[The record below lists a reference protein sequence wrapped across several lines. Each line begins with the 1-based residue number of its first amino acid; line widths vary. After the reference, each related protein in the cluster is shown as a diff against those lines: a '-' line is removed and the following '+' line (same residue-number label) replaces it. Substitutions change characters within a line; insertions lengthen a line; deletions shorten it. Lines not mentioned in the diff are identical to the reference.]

1 MEASNQCTAIIGA
14 LSGLQRVNCGERSIA
29 HSQSSRIERS
39 IQCPIEMNIIPHT
52 LDHTTLGKL
61 KAGDHVNLEVD
72 LIARYVARMLG
83 KDSS

>member
-1 MEASNQCTAIIGA
+1 
-14 LSGLQRVNCGERSIA
+14 
-29 HSQSSRIERS
+29 
-39 IQCPIEMNIIPHT
+39 